1 MKAFGSMA
9 GHLLSWNDFSCT
21 LWLLWSSRLPYGGFP
36 WLPCIL
42 LSLTPISP
50 LPQISSAFH
59 ALWDTWTMN
68 IGERLEK
75 LNEIPQYLCLDCTS
89 ISWNPTQVRV
99 AGFSFF
105 VFQYFWPP
113 SSRKSW
119 AFSLGFISL
128 RVKKSNSATV
138 FLWFVCPQT

>member
-1 MKAFGSMA
+1 METFGSMA
-9 GHLLSWNDFSCT
+9 GHLLRWNYFSCT

-42 LSLTPISP
+42 LSLTPIFP

-68 IGERLEK
+68 IAERLEK
-75 LNEIPQYLCLDCTS
+75 LKETPQYLCLDCTS
-89 ISWNPTQVRV
+89 ISWNPAQARI

-105 VFQYFWPP
+105 VFQYFCPP
-113 SSRKSW
+113 ISGKSW

-128 RVKKSNSATV
+128 RVKKCNSATI